1 MMKQLTHIVCWI
13 LFVASFLLAG
23 VAVFEKLVNFSGFT
37 FLRGY
42 DPWRVLELSAVAL
55 LFVIAL
61 QLRELKMFSSAR
73 DSK

>member
-1 MMKQLTHIVCWI
+1 MMKQLTSIICRI
-13 LFVASFLLAG
+13 LFVASFVLAG
-23 VAVFEKLVNFSGFT
+23 IGVWEKLANLSGLT

-61 QLRELKMFSSAR
+61 QLREIKMSPDTPAS
-73 DSK
+73 D